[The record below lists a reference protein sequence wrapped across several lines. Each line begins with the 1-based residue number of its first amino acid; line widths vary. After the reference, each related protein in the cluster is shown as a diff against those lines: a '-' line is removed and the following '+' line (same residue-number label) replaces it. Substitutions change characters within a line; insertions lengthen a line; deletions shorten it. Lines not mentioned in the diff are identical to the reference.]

1 MCSSGAQTAERESW
15 EPGVLG
21 CRAAEMGETEGNTG
35 RQLWAGGSPVQVL
48 HKSTY

>member
-15 EPGVLG
+15 EPG
-21 CRAAEMGETEGNTG
+21 RAAEMGEIEGNMG

-48 HKSTY
+48 HKSTC